1 MKKFNLIIF
10 VAFLAFQI
18 TAQDK
23 GIQFIH
29 EDFTAA
35 LEKAKEENKVIFVDA
50 YTTWCGPCKWMAKNV
65 FPEQEVA
72 SFYNDNFVNLKLD
85 MEKGQGLEFAKT
97 YKVRAYP
104 TLLFLNKDGEMV
116 HKALGGRP
124 PAEFVALG
132 QQAANP
138 ETQVYSLKKR
148 FEAGD
153 EDPKFLMNYSK
164 ALLDANMDGS
174 DEVAQKYLK
183 TQSDWNSSENMQY
196 IFQMAKGDVNS
207 NLFQTIQKNKAAYTK
222 LMGEKAV
229 EGKFEEAAMGQL
241 RANKVDIH
249 DLAAIKGIYQPLF
262 PEKGEQKAEA
272 LQLQMYQ
279 YSKDKTDQQVY
290 LQKAVDYMKK
300 YKVSDENF
308 LNSMAWSFYEKTD
321 NVAYLKQA
329 CKWAKK
335 SVKIDSGF
343 YNNDTAAAVC
353 YKLKL
358 KKRALKYANKAIEL
372 AKKDNE
378 DYTETAELKKK
389 IEALN

>member
-1 MKKFNLIIF
+1 MKKLSLLIV
-10 VAFLAFQI
+10 VAFLAFQVI
-18 TAQDK
+18 AQDK

-29 EDFTAA
+29 EDWTAA
-35 LEKAKEENKVIFVDA
+35 LEKAKEEDKVIFVDA

-72 SFYNDNFVNLKLD
+72 SFYNSNFINLKLD
-85 MEKGQGLEFAKT
+85 MEKGQGKDFAKT

-104 TLLFLNKDGEMV
+104 TLLFINKEGEVV

-148 FEAGD
+148 FEAGED
-153 EDPKFLMNYSK
+153 DPKFLMNYSK
-164 ALLDANMDGS
+164 ALLEADMDGS
-174 DEVAQKYLK
+174 DVVAQKYLK
-183 TQSDWNSSENMQY
+183 SQSDWSGAENMRY
-196 IFQMAKGDVNS
+196 IFQMAKADVNS
-207 NLFQTIQKNKAAYTK
+207 DLFKEIQKNQMAYTK
-222 LMGEKAV
+222 LMGEAAV

-241 RANKVDIH
+241 RANKVDVY
-249 DLAAIKGIYQPLF
+249 DLAAIKKIYQPLF
-262 PEKGEQKAEA
+262 PKKGEQKAEA
-272 LQLQMYQ
+272 IQLQMYQ
-279 YSKDKTDQQVY
+279 YSQEKADQKVY
-290 LQKAVDYMKK
+290 LKKAVDYMKK

-308 LNSMAWSFYEKTD
+308 LNSIAWAFYEKTD
-321 NVAYLKQA
+321 DVKYLKQA

-335 SVKIDSGF
+335 SIKLGSNF

-353 YKLKL
+353 YKLKQ
-358 KKRALKYANKAIEL
+358 KKKALKYANKAIEL
-372 AKKDNE
+372 AKKDNA